1 MKSSC
6 GFVFLCFYL
15 LTAKRVSAQ
24 DDLAGSFFSGK
35 IGTVQDSDHIM
46 WPIDTLQCF
55 CHLLLSWNWNLK
67 SIVKSMRKEL
77 WNNAVNCCHQRDY
90 KLTESECYYCL
101 YVFRRNGI
109 FWNRSKKRIS
119 TASFVSLPT
128 LHTLSYVSSKQLFG
142 RIELLGCSYWK
153 LEIVWIF
160 SDFTFLSLFHSLF
173 VYNRSLELF
182 FVFFD
187 RRVIDDD
194 TQIETE
200 REKVERKMKRHVN
213 CFEFWKNFNV

>member
-35 IGTVQDSDHIM
+35 TAVQDLDHIM
-46 WPIDTLQCF
+46 WPIDTLQCYVT
-55 CHLLLSWNWNLK
+55 CCWNWNLK
-67 SIVKSMRKEL
+67 SIMKSMRKEL

-128 LHTLSYVSSKQLFG
+128 LHTLSYVSSNNFG
-142 RIELLGCSYWK
+142 RIELLVFL
-153 LEIVWIF
+153 LEIGNCVNFFRFYF
-160 SDFTFLSLFHSLF
+160 SFSLSLSVCL
-173 VYNRSLELF
+173 
-182 FVFFD
+182 
-187 RRVIDDD
+187 
-194 TQIETE
+194 
-200 REKVERKMKRHVN
+200 
-213 CFEFWKNFNV
+213 